1 MILLIDAG
9 NTRVKWGL
17 FGNGAWQDEGALE
30 HARVG
35 ELNAI
40 AQGRAGITRVF
51 GSNVAGAGIAAA
63 IAHALHGQAPAPEWL
78 RSSAACCGVR
88 NAYDEPDQLGT
99 DRWAALIGARALH
112 PAACLVINAGTAT
125 TIDIL
130 DADGLFRGGLILP
143 GEHLMRRSLAR
154 DTAQLPFAEGRY
166 VEAPRNTA
174 DAIVS
179 GCRNAQAGAVERMF
193 RQIADEPRAVCL
205 LSGGGADALAELL
218 AIPFRRV
225 DNLVLKG
232 LAVAATQPDTP

>member
-17 FGNGAWQDEGALE
+17 FRDGAWQDEGALE
-30 HARVG
+30 HAQVG
-35 ELNAI
+35 ELAAVAAARPDI
-40 AQGRAGITRVF
+40 SRVF
-51 GSNVAGAGIAAA
+51 GSNVAGGRVADA
-63 IAHALHGQAPAPEWL
+63 IAQALHGRAPAPEWL

-88 NAYDEPDQLGT
+88 NAYDNPGQLGT

-125 TIDIL
+125 TVDLL

-154 DTAQLPFAEGRY
+154 DTAQLPFAEGRFAA
-166 VEAPRNTA
+166 APRNTA

-179 GCRNAQAGAVERMF
+179 GCLNAQAGAVERMF
-193 RQIADEPRAVCL
+193 RHIAGEPQALCL
-205 LSGGGADALAELL
+205 LSGGGAEALAGLL
-218 AIPFRRV
+218 DIPCRRV

-232 LAVAATQPDTP
+232 LAVAATHPDAP

>member
-17 FGNGAWQDEGALE
+17 FSGGAWQDEGALE
-30 HARVG
+30 HGHLDEFAS
-35 ELNAI
+35 I
-40 AQGRAGITRVF
+40 AATPLRIDRVF
-51 GSNVAGAGIAAA
+51 GSNVAGSHVADA
-63 IAHALHGQAPAPEWL
+63 IAEALRARAPAPEWL
-78 RSSAACCGVR
+78 RSTAACCGVR
-88 NAYDEPDQLGT
+88 NTYDTPGQLGT

-154 DTAQLPFAEGRY
+154 DTAQLPFADGRFTA
-166 VEAPRNTA
+166 APRNTA

-179 GCRNAQAGAVERMF
+179 GCLNAQAGAVERMF
-193 RQIADEPRAVCL
+193 GQIAHAPQALCL

-218 AIPFRRV
+218 DIPFRRV

>member
-17 FGNGAWQDEGALE
+17 FGDGTWQGEGALE

-35 ELNAI
+35 ELGAI
-40 AQGRAGITRVF
+40 AQGRTGIGRVF
-51 GSNVAGAGIAAA
+51 GSNVAGADIADA
-63 IAHALHGQAPAPEWL
+63 IARSLHGHAPAPEWL

-88 NAYDEPDQLGT
+88 NAYDHPAQLGT

-125 TIDIL
+125 TIDVL
-130 DADGLFRGGLILP
+130 DADGLFRGGVILP

-154 DTAQLPFAEGRY
+154 DTAQLPFADGRF
-166 VEAPRNTA
+166 VAAPHNTA
-174 DAIVS
+174 DAIAS
-179 GCRNAQAGAVERMF
+179 GCRIAQAGAVERMF
-193 RQIADEPRAVCL
+193 RQIASAPQALCL
-205 LSGGGADALAELL
+205 LSGGSAHALAEVLD
-218 AIPFRRV
+218 IPIRRV

-232 LAVAATQPDTP
+232 LAVAATQPDAP

>member
-9 NTRVKWGL
+9 NTRIKWGL
-17 FGNGAWQDEGALE
+17 FGDGAWQGEGALE
-30 HARVG
+30 HAHVG
-35 ELNAI
+35 ELGAF
-40 AQGRAGITRVF
+40 AQGCSGIARVF
-51 GSNVAGAGIAAA
+51 GSNVAGAEVADA
-63 IAHALHGQAPAPEWL
+63 IARALHGHAPAPQWL

-88 NAYDEPDQLGT
+88 NAYDQPGQLGT

-112 PAACLVINAGTAT
+112 SAACLVVSAGTAT

-154 DTAQLPFAEGRY
+154 DTAQLPFADGRFTA
-166 VEAPRNTA
+166 APSNTA

-179 GCRNAQAGAVERMF
+179 GCLNAQAGAVERMF
-193 RQIADEPRAVCL
+193 RHIAHDAGALCL
-205 LSGGGADALAELL
+205 LSGGGADSLAEVLE
-218 AIPFRRV
+218 IPFRRV